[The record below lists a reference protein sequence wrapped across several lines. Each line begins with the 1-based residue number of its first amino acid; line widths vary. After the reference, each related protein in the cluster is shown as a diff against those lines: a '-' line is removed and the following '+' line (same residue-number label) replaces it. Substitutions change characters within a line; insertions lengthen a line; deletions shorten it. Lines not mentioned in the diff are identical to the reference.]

1 MLWIE
6 NCQCPETKA
15 TLFVLYYNYACCEF
29 PTSLNIL
36 VSMHWTMYGTIA
48 FRRKLTNDEAQG
60 LSLAM
65 TLAPGEHV
73 LNLGALLDVLPTCTL
88 PGYERTRVGR
98 EITLGKDVVRD
109 VRQTLTLEVGQVKT
123 DALGRGVR
131 VYGVHVFVVDPDG
144 LGHVRCINTFVKIQ
158 HAPLRRIQKTRHV
171 PTIRCREVSGV
182 LPAPRASRSWT
193 VLLDFRRRAEQSS
206 HQVTERHLGST
217 KPCWK
222 T

>member
-1 MLWIE
+1 MLRIGK
-6 NCQCPETKA
+6 CPEMKVTP
-15 TLFVLYYNYACCEF
+15 FVLWYNYACCEF

-36 VSMHWTMYGTIA
+36 VSMSGTNG

-73 LNLGALLDVLPTCTL
+73 LNLSVLFDVLPTCAL
-88 PGYERTRVGR
+88 PRYKRTRVGR

-109 VRQTLTLEVGQVKT
+109 VRQTLTLEVRQVKA

-144 LGHVRCINTFVKIQ
+144 LGHVRCINTFV
-158 HAPLRRIQKTRHV
+158 RIEII
-171 PTIRCREVSGV
+171 P
-182 LPAPRASRSWT
+182 
-193 VLLDFRRRAEQSS
+193 QS
-206 HQVTERHLGST
+206 
-217 KPCWK
+217 K
-222 T
+222 